1 MNKVV
6 SFLMVGLFFAV
17 FNVATV
23 AADVPA
29 PTGDDKHTGSGED
42 CAKLGS
48 PAEVAACWDRKSS
61 HADSNHGGMAP
72 GTTAMCGGVACTT
85 GDDSAG
91 MRQDICN
98 VDCSKNLTAPSVASC
113 VADQT
118 KANCQPN

>member
-1 MNKVV
+1 MNKIV
-6 SFLMVGLFFAV
+6 SFLMVGLFIAV

-29 PTGDDKHTGSGED
+29 PTGDDTHNTTGED
-42 CAKLGS
+42 CTAGTA
-48 PAEVAACWDRKSS
+48 AEIAACEDRKSS